1 MTNNVDV
8 LIVGGGPAGASA
20 AVLLAQAGWKVAVVE
35 KTLFPRRKVC
45 GEFISE
51 TTWPLLRQLG
61 VADELLGIAGPLV
74 RRVGLYA
81 GNDLITAE
89 MPVSATQH
97 SDGGRAVG
105 REHLDTL
112 LLDRAATCGAHV
124 MQPWTLSGFTSIG
137 DQYHCHLAEK
147 SGRHAREIRALFI
160 VAAHGSWESG
170 PLPTQVPRRPA
181 KPADLFGF
189 KAHFLQAMLPTDL
202 MPLIAFPGG
211 YGGMVHT
218 DGDRVS
224 LSCCI
229 RHDQLE
235 LSRRR
240 WPHIGAGAAV
250 LAHINAHCKGVADT
264 LAPAT
269 LAHHW
274 ISSGPLRTGIRNFGG
289 NGIFAVGNAVGEAHP
304 IVAEGISMAIQSAWL
319 LCDQLVGPRD
329 QPLSREVLDS
339 VHNAYEVAWRRN
351 FSRRIQMAALYAHLF
366 MRPLGARMATAVLR
380 RAPQLLNAGA
390 QWSGKTQAL
399 RHVSNRGLVGALGHR
414 VI

>member
-147 SGRHAREIRALFI
+147 SGLHTREIRALFI

-181 KPADLFGF
+181 KAADLFGF
-189 KAHFLQAMLPTDL
+189 KAQFLQAMLLGVNCGIHRKPRKFGKCIIVGT
-202 MPLIAFPGG
+202 IFQG
-211 YGGMVHT
+211 
-218 DGDRVS
+218 RVY
-224 LSCCI
+224 
-229 RHDQLE
+229 
-235 LSRRR
+235 
-240 WPHIGAGAAV
+240 
-250 LAHINAHCKGVADT
+250 
-264 LAPAT
+264 
-269 LAHHW
+269 
-274 ISSGPLRTGIRNFGG
+274 
-289 NGIFAVGNAVGEAHP
+289 
-304 IVAEGISMAIQSAWL
+304 L
-319 LCDQLVGPRD
+319 L
-329 QPLSREVLDS
+329 
-339 VHNAYEVAWRRN
+339 
-351 FSRRIQMAALYAHLF
+351 
-366 MRPLGARMATAVLR
+366 
-380 RAPQLLNAGA
+380 
-390 QWSGKTQAL
+390 
-399 RHVSNRGLVGALGHR
+399 
-414 VI
+414 

>member
-1 MTNNVDV
+1 
-8 LIVGGGPAGASA
+8 
-20 AVLLAQAGWKVAVVE
+20 
-35 KTLFPRRKVC
+35 
-45 GEFISE
+45 
-51 TTWPLLRQLG
+51 
-61 VADELLGIAGPLV
+61 
-74 RRVGLYA
+74 VGLYA

-97 SDGGRAVG
+97 ADGGRAVG

-112 LLDRAATCGAHV
+112 LLDRAAACGAHV

-147 SGRHAREIRALFI
+147 SGRHTREIRALFI

-181 KPADLFGF
+181 KAADLFGF
-189 KAHFLQAMLPTDL
+189 KAHFLQAMLPADL

-229 RHDQLE
+229 RRDQLE
-235 LSRRR
+235 MSRRR

-250 LAHINAHCKGVADT
+250 VAHINAHCKGVADA

-289 NGIFAVGNAVGEAHP
+289 SGIFAVGNAVGEAHP
-304 IVAEGISMAIQSAWL
+304 IVAEGISMAIQSSWL

-329 QPLSREVLDS
+329 QPLSREILDS

-380 RAPQLLNAGA
+380 RAPQLLNVGA

-399 RHVSNRGLVGALGHR
+399 QHVSNTGLMGALGHR